1 MDREPVDSTSI
12 GSVAYDPES
21 LTLELEFLS
30 GGVYE
35 YFGVPHHVHDDLMA
49 AESIGAFVSA
59 HIVHGRYPYRRVS
72 A

>member
-12 GSVAYDPES
+12 GLVAYDPES

-30 GGVYE
+30 GGVY
-35 YFGVPHHVHDDLMA
+35 PHHVHDALMA

-59 HIVHGRYPYRRVS
+59 HIVHGGYPYRRVS
-72 A
+72 P